1 MFIHKCIYVIQI
13 LVSLACLLISLQH
26 IEVSKCPVD
35 VDVVLLNSLYS
46 FIFSFQMFG
55 VFFAHF

>member
-1 MFIHKCIYVIQI
+1 MYICYSNFSFPSMPSKN
-13 LVSLACLLISLQH
+13 LQH
-26 IEVSKCPVD
+26 IEVWKYPVD

-46 FIFSFQMFG
+46 FLFSIHMFG